1 MARYIVIRLGWTVVV
16 LWAIATLTFAATFL
30 SPIDPAKSFAGLR
43 ATNQQIQVVRHE
55 FGLDRPIYVQY
66 VKYLGRLVRGN
77 LGTSYEYGSSVGQM
91 VMSALPKT
99 ALLAFSALI
108 VELAIG
114 LPLGLIAGL
123 NRGRLID
130 RIVLIGTL
138 LGVVVPSFVLGFVL
152 LYLLAYK
159 LGWFPLGGSDSFSAL
174 ILPAF
179 TLGVAG
185 GAWYARMLRSTVLNI
200 IGEDY
205 VRLARA
211 KGLSERVVIGRHVL
225 RNAVSPIIAM
235 IALDLGVFLGGVLV
249 IERVFAWPGIGLQA
263 WEAIEFNDIPVVMG
277 TVLIAAAF
285 IVLLNL
291 LADLVNAF
299 IDPRVRYS

>member
-1 MARYIVIRLGWTVVV
+1 MARYIVKRLGWTIVV

-30 SPIDPAKSFAGLR
+30 SPIDPAKSYAGLR
-43 ATNQQIQVVRHE
+43 ATTHQIEVVRHE

-66 VKYLGRLVRGN
+66 ARYLSRLVRGN
-77 LGTSYEYGSSVGQM
+77 LGTSYEFGSSVSQM

-99 ALLAFSALI
+99 ALLAFSGLL
-108 VELAIG
+108 VELVIG
-114 LPLGLIAGL
+114 LPLGLAAGL
-123 NRGRLID
+123 YRGHLVD
-130 RIVLIGTL
+130 RIVLVGSL

-152 LYLLAYK
+152 LYLLAFK
-159 LGWFPLGGSDSFSAL
+159 LGWFPLGGSSSFSAL
-174 ILPAF
+174 VLPAF

-200 IGEDY
+200 VGEDY

-263 WEAIEFNDIPVVMG
+263 WQAIEFNDIPVVMG

-291 LADLVNAF
+291 VADIVNAV